1 MKATFA
7 SCLYFGEVVHQ
18 RFSPRP
24 HQLRYRVF
32 QGLFDLDELPR
43 LSRDLRFFSHN
54 QSNVFAFHDRDHG
67 DASAGPLRGY
77 VEDLLRRAGM
87 PVDGGRIVLL
97 CMPRI
102 FGFVFNPISIYYCY
116 DVAGSA
122 QAIIYEVNNTFG
134 QRHSY
139 IVRAEPVGAGVRQ
152 YCKKEFYVSP
162 FMDMDMIYEFNLG
175 LPGENVATRINGNRL
190 DGVPLIFASFMG
202 ARRELSD
209 LTLLTALVKYPFLTL
224 AVVAAIHWE
233 AVKLFAKGVRVRRR
247 PSMPKGPVTVA
258 DLPGG
263 ASSGTLAGGGVST
276 VHKRDKQSA

>member
-1 MKATFA
+1 
-7 SCLYFGEVVHQ
+7 
-18 RFSPRP
+18 
-24 HQLRYRVF
+24 
-32 QGLFDLDELPR
+32 
-43 LSRDLRFFSHN
+43 
-54 QSNVFAFHDRDHG
+54 
-67 DASAGPLRGY
+67 
-77 VEDLLRRAGM
+77 
-87 PVDGGRIVLL
+87 
-97 CMPRI
+97 
-102 FGFVFNPISIYYCY
+102 
-116 DVAGSA
+116 
-122 QAIIYEVNNTFG
+122 
-134 QRHSY
+134 
-139 IVRAEPVGAGVRQ
+139 VRQ